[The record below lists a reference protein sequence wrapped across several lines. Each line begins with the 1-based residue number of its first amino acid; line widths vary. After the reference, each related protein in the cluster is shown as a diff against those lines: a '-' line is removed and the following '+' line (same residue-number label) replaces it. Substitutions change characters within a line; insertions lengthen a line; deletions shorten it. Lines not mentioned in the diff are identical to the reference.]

1 MSFLKR
7 RPTVVCA
14 EDVAMAERLQTVRS
28 RGKRETTV
36 YETWQVSEPIRRS
49 QRRSSTVEA

>member
-1 MSFLKR
+1 MSFFKR